1 MEGMEWVA
9 VVAGLVLAEY
19 MYFSVRTALARGRYE
34 VPAPAMT
41 GHPAF
46 ERTYRVQANTL
57 EQLIVFLPALWLFA
71 YFVSPAVAC
80 VLGLAFLVGRAL
92 YGRGYV
98 RDPAQR
104 GPGFLIGSVA
114 TAILLFGGLVG
125 ALVGAL

>member
-19 MYFSVRTALARGRYE
+19 LYFSVRTGLARGRYE
-34 VPAPAMT
+34 VPAPAMA
-41 GHPAF
+41 GHPVF

-71 YFVSPAVAC
+71 YYVSAPVAS

-92 YGRGYV
+92 YARGYV
-98 RDPAQR
+98 RDPARR

-114 TAILLFGGLVG
+114 TAILLLGGLVG
-125 ALVGAL
+125 ALLGAL